1 MWRQSKK
8 SLVFSSW
15 INASQDGYNPEHW
28 VSRSFPEGHFDRP
41 IAHPHNGETFLL
53 TPESFSEL
61 RRSKVLISK
70 PSPFLLEY
78 LMNDSFS
85 VFEHSD
91 DRIYAQ
97 FYIRQLYFVTKIG
110 NSGLDS
116 LSSKAMHWLLNK
128 VSTEE
133 QFDNE
138 LSDLA
143 AIEDLRLR
151 TIEKCGLCTISTRE
165 LLEIYS
171 ENKILEQ
178 LLVVN
183 SFSTVDDRKEL

>member
-1 MWRQSKK
+1 M
-8 SLVFSSW
+8 
-15 INASQDGYNPEHW
+15 
-28 VSRSFPEGHFDRP
+28 SRSFPKGHFDRP
-41 IAHPHNGETFLL
+41 IPHMNNGEKFLL

-61 RRSKVLISK
+61 RRTKVTVSK
-70 PSPFLLEY
+70 PSPFLLEF
-78 LMNDSFS
+78 LMNDSLS
-85 VFEHSD
+85 VFEQSE
-91 DRIYAQ
+91 DRICTH
-97 FYIRQLYFVTKIG
+97 FYISQLYFVTKAG

-128 VSTEE
+128 VSTEV

-143 AIEDLRLR
+143 AIEELRLR

-171 ENKILEQ
+171 ENKIFEQ

-183 SFSTVDDRKEL
+183 SSSAENQ